1 MSCPRS
7 RPLSRPLG
15 IARLIRFTLLVV
27 IAVLAALVA
36 LGAVATAHAQTSP
49 AQGSIRSGS
58 DMPMADF
65 LGLLQQIAPAAAEGA
80 KVYLGAYRLQ
90 CGRMLTTTEL
100 RQAIA
105 NEGGDPVLMGLIRA
119 AQAQNTEQR
128 AQLVRQIRCTA
139 GGTR

>member
-1 MSCPRS
+1 MSCPQS
-7 RPLSRPLG
+7 RPLSF
-15 IARLIRFTLLVV
+15 ARLLRFTLLVV
-27 IAVLAALVA
+27 IAVLAALIA

-49 AQGSIRSGS
+49 AQGAIRAGGE
-58 DMPMADF
+58 MPMADF
-65 LGLLQQIAPAAAEGA
+65 LALLQQIAPAAAEGA

-90 CGRMLTTTEL
+90 CGRMLTTAEL
-100 RQAIA
+100 RQAIS

-128 AQLVRQIRCTA
+128 AQLVRQIRCTS

>member
-1 MSCPRS
+1 MSCSQS
-7 RPLSRPLG
+7 RPLSRPPG
-15 IARLIRFTLLVV
+15 IARFIRFNLLVV

-36 LGAVATAHAQTSP
+36 LGTVATAHAQTSP
-49 AQGSIRSGS
+49 ALGPIHAGS

-90 CGRMLTTTEL
+90 CGRTLTTAEL
-100 RQAIA
+100 RQAIS

-119 AQAQNTEQR
+119 AQAQNIEQR

-139 GGTR
+139 GGMR